1 MSWHLTRDTT
11 PAWPSCGDWPRET
24 GAPILWSVTRCHR
37 GQWWHWRRWWWWW
50 YWGCRWMGN
59 WMMAVVK
66 DATMTTLD
74 TEEWG
79 WVRMVTDRSGSE
91 FSAPQL
97 WHVTR
102 DGHAVTLAAANLTW
116 QCGTLGTLSSLP
128 TLVITALA
136 LSFPVHR
143 HRGYRRY
150 VTTFLS

>member
-1 MSWHLTRDTT
+1 MSWHVTRDTT
-11 PAWPSCGDWPRET
+11 PAWPSRGDWPQET

-59 WMMAVVK
+59 WMMAVK
-66 DATMTTLD
+66 DTTMTTLD

-128 TLVITALA
+128 TLVIT